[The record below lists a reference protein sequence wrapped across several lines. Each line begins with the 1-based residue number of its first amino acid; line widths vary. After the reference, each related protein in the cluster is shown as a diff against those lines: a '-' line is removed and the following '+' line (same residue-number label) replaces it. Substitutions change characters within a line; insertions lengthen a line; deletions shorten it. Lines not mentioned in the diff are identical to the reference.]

1 MVRVLW
7 GYLLTAAVLA
17 FGAGCG
23 DTASVNPQ
31 DQGPSTKDALE
42 DLAALLKA
50 SAEEKKRPPAN
61 LAGLEPYEGV
71 YLSATLG
78 IHQKRIVYLW
88 GTALTGGTAVVAYDA
103 NIASAGGFVLLQDG
117 TVKEM
122 SAAEFQAAPKAKK

>member
-1 MVRVLW
+1 MVRLVW
-7 GYLLTAAVLA
+7 GCLLTTALA

-23 DTASVNPQ
+23 GSATVDPQ
-31 DQGPSTKDALE
+31 DQGPSSKDALE

-71 YLSATLG
+71 FLSATLG

-103 NIASAGGFVLLQDG
+103 NVASAGGFVLLQDG
-117 TVKEM
+117 TVKQMTVE
-122 SAAEFQAAPKAKK
+122 EFQAAPKAKK